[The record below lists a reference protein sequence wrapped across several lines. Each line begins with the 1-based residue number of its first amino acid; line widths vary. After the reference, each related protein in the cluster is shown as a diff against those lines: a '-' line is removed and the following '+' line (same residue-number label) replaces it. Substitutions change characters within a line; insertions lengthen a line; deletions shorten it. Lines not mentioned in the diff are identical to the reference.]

1 MKVPQSK
8 RGPLTAMDVMAEDR
22 QQSPDDENLG
32 TQGPEGWLFLRPSS
46 VPERWR
52 SRAIP
57 MSLVPL
63 LPDEAAALTA
73 DSAAGNS
80 QSTGGEEFLKLVARG
95 LSARVIARQ
104 LGISTRSVHRRTA
117 RLRDSMGVG
126 STPELASELS
136 RRGF

>member
-1 MKVPQSK
+1 
-8 RGPLTAMDVMAEDR
+8 MDVMAEDG
-22 QQSPDDENLG
+22 QHLEEPEDLSS
-32 TQGPEGWLFLRPSS
+32 QGPEGWLFLRPSA

-73 DSAAGNS
+73 DGATAAT
-80 QSTGGEEFLKLVARG
+80 QQTGGEEFLKLVARG

-117 RLRDSMGVG
+117 RLRDSVGVG

>member
-1 MKVPQSK
+1 
-8 RGPLTAMDVMAEDR
+8 MDVMAEDGH
-22 QQSPDDENLG
+22 QTQEDENL
-32 TQGPEGWLFLRPSS
+32 TSQGPEGWLFLRPSA

-63 LPDEAAALTA
+63 LPEEAAALTA
-73 DSAAGNS
+73 ENTAENS
-80 QSTGGEEFLKLVARG
+80 PHTGGEEFLKLVARG

-117 RLRDSMGVG
+117 RLRDSLGVG

>member
-1 MKVPQSK
+1 
-8 RGPLTAMDVMAEDR
+8 MDVMAEDG
-22 QQSPDDENLG
+22 QQAEEQEDLNS
-32 TQGPEGWLFLRPSS
+32 QGPEGWLFLRPSA
-46 VPERWR
+46 VPDRWR

-63 LPDEAAALTA
+63 LPEEAAALTA
-73 DSAAGNS
+73 NGTAATSPQAGS
-80 QSTGGEEFLKLVARG
+80 EEFLKLVARG

-117 RLRDSMGVG
+117 RLRDSLGVG